1 MIKREKIINRVRA
14 YIHDKK
20 QMISLLFVNEDE
32 ELEMTFKELYSLLK
46 IKGLFLI
53 VEGLKGAIFNEFES
67 TPGDLH
73 YNIIKN
79 NPTPLVRYSISFP
92 PDLNNGIRN
101 DHFVKHLNND
111 ELFYR
116 KFDVISSTKSIKRN
130 SPAKSF
136 IQIITN
142 TGVFSLSEII
152 FKKITG
158 LEVCEHDLI
167 IGSYLTVETWNE
179 GDVFIGL
186 NGKKIVVK
194 KSGVIL
200 KNPEIRTAPDFIS
213 AKNSFLRLTSSQQ
226 RKSINVSGPND
237 PLHYWSNSNGYYQY
251 GGPPDGYGGFVS
263 DDFINDALGG
273 EPDAIWNID

>member
-1 MIKREKIINRVRA
+1 
-14 YIHDKK
+14 
-20 QMISLLFVNEDE
+20 MISLLFVNEE
-32 ELEMTFKELYSLLK
+32 TELEMSFKELYNLLK

-53 VEGLKGAIFNEFES
+53 VEGLKGAILNEFES

-73 YNIIKN
+73 YEILKHH
-79 NPTPLVRYSISFP
+79 PTSLVRYSISFP
-92 PDLNNGIRN
+92 PDSNNGISN
-101 DHFVKHLNND
+101 GHFIQHLNND
-111 ELFYR
+111 EFFYR

-152 FKKITG
+152 FKEITG

-179 GDVFIGL
+179 GDVFMGY
-186 NGKKIVVK
+186 NGKKIVAR

-200 KNPEIRTAPDFIS
+200 KNPEIRTAPDFMS
-213 AKNSFLRLTSSQQ
+213 AKSSFLR
-226 RKSINVSGPND
+226 SINSRHRNSRYKSGTND
-237 PLHYWSNSNGYYQY
+237 AFYYRNNSDAYAQY
-251 GGPPDGYGGFVS
+251 GGPPDGYGGFIS
-263 DDFINDALGG
+263 DNFINDALGG
-273 EPDAIWNID
+273 EPDAIWNLD